1 MELLVKS
8 GADPNIQD
16 IEGRTPLHMT
26 AMFGFYLRTETLISH
41 GEYKASGVAI
51 LCLFTAC
58 EDLNSA
64 EHSLE
69 TSKLCCG
76 FGKCLVLYLLAI
88 FRLIMKSTLL
98 RVAQ

>member
-41 GEYKASGVAI
+41 GEYAF
-51 LCLFTAC
+51 CNTAWNYV
-58 EDLNSA
+58 LA
-64 EHSLE
+64 
-69 TSKLCCG
+69 TMYMYIKLCGEIDRDFSNNTHSSRSIVSVTC
-76 FGKCLVLYLLAI
+76 KQELILILVANT
-88 FRLIMKSTLL
+88 S
-98 RVAQ
+98 

>member
-41 GEYKASGVAI
+41 GEYAFCNTAWNYVAST
-51 LCLFTAC
+51 CT
-58 EDLNSA
+58 LNCV
-64 EHSLE
+64 E
-69 TSKLCCG
+69 
-76 FGKCLVLYLLAI
+76 
-88 FRLIMKSTLL
+88 RLIGIFQITHTVLGQLCQLHVNKN
-98 RVAQ
+98 

>member
-41 GEYKASGVAI
+41 GEYAFSNTAWKYVVVA
-51 LCLFTAC
+51 
-58 EDLNSA
+58 LNCV
-64 EHSLE
+64 E
-69 TSKLCCG
+69 
-76 FGKCLVLYLLAI
+76 
-88 FRLIMKSTLL
+88 RLIGIFQITHTVL
-98 RVAQ
+98 RSIVSVTCKQELILILVANTS

>member
-41 GEYKASGVAI
+41 GEYAFSNTGWKYVLVTLNCVESMIDVCMLLSSMLYI
-51 LCLFTAC
+51 HVLPLK
-58 EDLNSA
+58 DLQ
-64 EHSLE
+64 
-69 TSKLCCG
+69 G
-76 FGKCLVLYLLAI
+76 W
-88 FRLIMKSTLL
+88 
-98 RVAQ
+98 